1 MAEFSPMLKEGDI
14 LEADYWPEPVKVIA
28 VKAIGQ
34 KLQISATGLK
44 SGKSYGVTLSQQQVA
59 TEVRIIRPGLM
70 AFSGEAAAFRLA
82 IEAWRI
88 RLAHEFDPHF
98 AVSVSQIDPLPHQL
112 EAVYHYI
119 LPRPRVRFLLADDP
133 GAGKTI
139 MAGLLL
145 KELKIRGLVDRTLIV
160 TPANLTDQ
168 WRREMKERF
177 GEVFQV
183 VRGGTLE
190 DLYGRNVWVD
200 TAQCITSMDFAK
212 PSRRPERQ
220 HVFEALKEARWD
232 LVIVDEAHKMAA
244 YQRGEERGP
253 DKSDRY
259 RLGEALSDRC
269 DHFLMLTATPH
280 KGDPEN
286 FRLLLQLL
294 DREMFESPR
303 SLEVA
308 LQNHEAPLFLRRLK
322 EDMVDFPK
330 PGETKAPRLFRDRHV
345 KTVTFRLKDSPTEW
359 RLYEEVTKYVEDQS
373 VRAAAAG
380 KRGRLIGLTL
390 ALLQRRLASSI
401 RAIRGSLERRHK
413 RLSSKLEHIDRLE
426 EMKEELE
433 PDDIDEM
440 TEEERWAYEE
450 LLEGVSLA
458 TTKEELAWEC
468 RELERLIG
476 LAKEAERSHSEVK
489 LGELKRLLEDEGF
502 FSSGTKLL
510 VFTEHKDT
518 LDYLVEQLRRW
529 GFTVTQIHGGM
540 KLGDEATPGTR
551 IYAEREFRDPEGAQI
566 MVATEAA
573 GEGIN
578 LHYSCWVMVN
588 YDIPWNPNRLEQRMG
603 RIHRYGQ
610 TRDVLVFNLVAADT
624 REGEVLYT
632 LLEKIEEIRQAL
644 GSDRVYDVVSEILP
658 GARLDQL
665 FRQALSRQI
674 SWEEFKER
682 LAREVSPDKVNAIR
696 KATLEGLATRHIDLA
711 TLMAEDQ
718 KAKERRLVPEYIER
732 FFLDA
737 FQSFGGQ
744 VSRRQDGLLR
754 IDRVPLS
761 LQQTSPELR
770 RRFGAVAK
778 QYRKVTFR
786 KDQLKQ
792 HTDAELMGPGHP
804 LFEAVVEKV
813 LAEYATHLR
822 SGAVFYDADSSAPS
836 QVTFYYVRVRDGRGQ
851 TVGGRL
857 FAIEVAQDGT
867 VSVANPSRLLDC
879 KPATEKPSALPA
891 LSSALEGDG
900 LLEWAYDHIFDP
912 YLEEMQERRKRELDL
927 AERHVRLSL
936 DHLISESISK
946 LMRYRQRRDAGEDMA
961 AALRQEET
969 RKQELEERKERRLR
983 EIALERHLTL
993 AIPKVLGTALILPLP
1008 TKPEEAGPRRDEEIE
1023 RIAMEVAMAYERDA
1037 GRRPE
1042 DVSKENLGFDI
1053 RSWGGDGAI
1062 RYIEVKG
1069 RAGVGAVWLTPNEW
1083 QIAQRFG
1090 QAYWLYIVVNAT
1102 SEPQLNLIQDPVH
1115 NLRVVEEKE
1124 IVRYIVPVESWR
1136 EAAEAVTNKSE
1147 GGT

>member
-1 MAEFSPMLKEGDI
+1 MADSGVVLKEGDI
-14 LEADYWPEPVKVIA
+14 LEANYWPEPIKVIA
-28 VKAIGQ
+28 TRAIGQ
-34 KLQISATGLK
+34 RVQIFATGLN
-44 SGKSYGVTLSQQQVA
+44 SRTSYDVTLSQQQISA
-59 TEVRIIRPGLM
+59 EVRIIQCGLLE
-70 AFSGEAAAFRLA
+70 FSGDAASFRLA
-82 IEAWRI
+82 VEAWRI

-119 LPRPRVRFLLADDP
+119 LPRPRARFLLADDP

-177 GEVFQV
+177 AEVFQV

-220 HVFEALKEARWD
+220 HVFEALKEGHWD
-232 LVIVDEAHKMAA
+232 LIIADEAHKMAA

-253 DKSDRY
+253 DKSERY
-259 RLGEALSDRC
+259 KLGEALSDRC

-294 DREMFESPR
+294 DKEMFESPR

-308 LQNHEAPLFLRRLK
+308 LQNREAPLFLRRLK

-330 PGETKAPRLFRDRHV
+330 PGETKAPRLFRERHV
-345 KTVTFRLKDSPTEW
+345 KTVTFRLKDSPSEW
-359 RLYEEVTKYVEDQS
+359 HLYEEVTKYVEDQS

-401 RAIRGSLERRHK
+401 RAIRRSLERRHK
-413 RLSSKLEHIDRLE
+413 RLSSRLEHIDRLE
-426 EMKEELE
+426 EMKEDLE
-433 PDDIDEM
+433 PEDIEEM

-468 RELERLIG
+468 RELEKLIG
-476 LAKEAERSHSEVK
+476 LAKEAERARSEVK

-529 GFTVTQIHGGM
+529 GFTVTQIHSSM
-540 KLGDEATPGTR
+540 KLGDETTLGTR

-578 LHYSCWVMVN
+578 LHYSCWVMMN

-610 TRDVLVFNLVAADT
+610 TRDVLAFNLVAADT

-674 SWEEFKER
+674 SWEEFKDR
-682 LAREVSPDKVNAIR
+682 LAKEVSPDKISTIR
-696 KATLEGLATRHIDLA
+696 EATLEGLATRHIDLA
-711 TLMAEDQ
+711 TLMAENR

-754 IDRVPLS
+754 IERVPLTFQHI
-761 LQQTSPELR
+761 LPDLR
-770 RRFGAVAK
+770 RRFGAVARE
-778 QYRKVTFR
+778 YRKVTFR
-786 KDQLKQ
+786 KEQLKQ
-792 HTDAELMGPGHP
+792 YTDAELMGPGHP
-804 LFEAVVEKV
+804 LFESVLTKV
-813 LAEYATHLR
+813 LKEHVTHLR
-822 SGAVFYDADSSAPS
+822 NGAIFYDADRNAPS
-836 QVTFYYVRVRDGRGQ
+836 WVTFYYARVQDGRGQ
-851 TVGGRL
+851 AVGGRL
-857 FAIEVAQDGT
+857 FALEVSQDG
-867 VSVANPSRLLDC
+867 SISIANPSRLLDC
-879 KPATEKPSALPA
+879 KPAGEVPPALPESSDA
-891 LSSALEGDG
+891 LVGDA
-900 LLEWAYDHIFDP
+900 LLEWAYDRTFDP
-912 YLEEMQERRKRELDL
+912 FLEEIRERRKRELDM

-936 DHLISESISK
+936 DHLISESVSK
-946 LMRYRQRRDAGEDMA
+946 LMRYRKRRDAGEDMA

-983 EIALERHLTL
+983 EITLERNLTL
-993 AIPKVLGTALILPLP
+993 TTPEVLGTALVLPLP
-1008 TKPEEAGPRRDEEIE
+1008 AEPGKVRPRRDEEVE
-1023 RIAMEVAMAYERDA
+1023 RLAMEVAIAYEQDA

-1042 DVSKENLGFDI
+1042 NVSQENLGFDI
-1053 RSWGGDGAI
+1053 RSWGSDRTI

-1069 RAGVGAVWLTPNEW
+1069 RAGTGAVWLTPNEW

-1090 QAYWLYIVVNAT
+1090 EAYWLYIVFNT
-1102 SEPQLNLIQDPVH
+1102 TTESQLKCIQDPV
-1115 NLRVVEEKE
+1115 NSLRVVEEKE
-1124 IVRYIVPVESWR
+1124 IVRYIVPVESWQ
-1136 EAAEAVTNKSE
+1136 EAVEVSTSRGKVVQ
-1147 GGT
+1147 

>member
-1 MAEFSPMLKEGDI
+1 MTEELVLKEGDI
-14 LEADYWPEPVKVIA
+14 LESSYWQEPVRVITT
-28 VKAIGQ
+28 KTIGCRVQ
-34 KLQISATGLK
+34 IFGTGLNTRTSYNTTLSAEQISK
-44 SGKSYGVTLSQQQVA
+44 
-59 TEVRIIRPGLM
+59 EVRITRSGVPE
-70 AFSGEAAAFRLA
+70 FSGNAAEFRLA

-145 KELKIRGLVDRTLIV
+145 KELKIRGLAERSLIV

-200 TAQCITSMDFAK
+200 TVQCITSMDFAK

-220 HVFEALKEARWD
+220 HVFEALKEGHWD

-259 RLGEALSDRC
+259 KLGEALSERS
-269 DHFLMLTATPH
+269 DHLLMLTATPH

-294 DREMFESPR
+294 DKEMFESPK

-308 LQNHEAPLFLRRLK
+308 LQNREAPLFLRRLK

-330 PGETKAPRLFRDRHV
+330 PGEIKAPRLFRDRHV
-345 KTVTFRLKDSPTEW
+345 KTVTFCLKDSPIEW
-359 RLYEEVTKYVEDQS
+359 HLYEEVTKYVEDQS

-401 RAIRGSLERRHK
+401 RAIRRSLERRYK
-413 RLSSKLEHIDRLE
+413 RLSSRLEHIDRLE
-426 EMKEELE
+426 ETKDELE
-433 PDDIDEM
+433 PEDIEEM

-458 TTKEELAWEC
+458 TTKDELAWEC
-468 RELERLIG
+468 KELERLIG
-476 LAKEAERSHSEVK
+476 LAKEAEKTRSEVK

-502 FSSGTKLL
+502 FNSHTKLL

-518 LDYLVEQLRRW
+518 LDYLTEQLRRW
-529 GFTVTQIHGGM
+529 GFSITQIHGGM
-540 KLGDEATPGTR
+540 KLGDENTPGCR
-551 IYAEREFRDPEGAQI
+551 IYAEREFRNPDGAQI

-610 TRDVLVFNLVAADT
+610 THDVLAFNLVAVDT

-632 LLEKIEEIRQAL
+632 LLEKIEEIRRAL

-665 FRQALSRQI
+665 FRQALSKQI
-674 SWEEFKER
+674 SWDEFKER
-682 LAREVSPDKVNAIR
+682 LATEVSADKINAIR
-696 KATLEGLATRHIDLA
+696 EATLEGLATRHIDLA
-711 TLMAEDQ
+711 TLMAENQ
-718 KAKERRLVPEYIER
+718 KAKERRLVPEYIEK
-732 FFLDA
+732 FFLEA
-737 FQSFGGQ
+737 FHSFGGQ
-744 VSRRQDGLLR
+744 ITLRQDGLSR
-754 IDRVPLS
+754 IDRVPLP
-761 LQQTSPELR
+761 LQHVSADLH
-770 RRFGAVAK
+770 RRFGAVTRE
-778 QYRKVTFR
+778 YRKVTFR
-786 KDQLKQ
+786 KEQIKQ
-792 HTDAELMGPGHP
+792 HTDAELLGPGHP
-804 LFEAVVEKV
+804 LFESVVSKV
-813 LAEYATHLR
+813 LGEYAALLR
-822 SGAVFYDADSSAPS
+822 SGAVFYDADLNTPTQAI
-836 QVTFYYVRVRDGRGQ
+836 FYYGRVQDGRGQ

-857 FAIEVAQDGT
+857 FALEVSQDGNIAVT
-867 VSVANPSRLLDC
+867 NPSRLLDC
-879 KPATEKPSALPA
+879 KPAADVTSVLPD
-891 LSSALEGDG
+891 LSRVPNGDD

-912 YLEEMQERRKRELDL
+912 YLEEISERRKRELEL

-936 DHLISESISK
+936 DHLTSESVSK
-946 LMRYRQRRDAGEDMA
+946 LTRYRQRRDAGEDVA
-961 AALRQEET
+961 AALRQEEA
-969 RKQELEERKERRLR
+969 RKQELEERKGRRLR
-983 EIALERHLTL
+983 EIALERNLTL
-993 AIPKVLGTALILPLP
+993 ANPEILGIALILPLP
-1008 TKPEEAGPRRDEEIE
+1008 VEVGEARLQRDEEVE
-1023 RIAMEVAMAYERDA
+1023 RLAMNVAMAYERDA
-1037 GRRPE
+1037 KRKPE
-1042 DVSKENLGFDI
+1042 DVSQDNLGFDI
-1053 RSWGGDGAI
+1053 RSYSEDTII

-1090 QAYWLYIVVNAT
+1090 QAYWLYIVINVT
-1102 SEPQLNLIQDPVH
+1102 TEPQLKRIQDPG
-1115 NLRVVEEKE
+1115 
-1124 IVRYIVPVESWR
+1124 IS
-1136 EAAEAVTNKSE
+1136 
-1147 GGT
+1147 